1 MYGYMNLSRDKKGLC
16 MEGLFN
22 RRYLRVKVM
31 QSVYAFDS
39 ANQNIEQG
47 EKSLIKSVDEVFNLY
62 VHMLSLLL
70 EVVEMS
76 RKSIEL
82 KKEKRLATES
92 DLNPELRFAYNG
104 AALTLE
110 NNKKYKVY
118 SEKIDWSIES
128 DNIKKIWKDV
138 EEDKKY
144 KAFMSNPRHNF
155 QHDVEIMIYIFKN
168 YIAVNEVILDLFE
181 DRNIYWYDDVQMVSI
196 NVVKTLSALRP
207 GIDVEEVPNADESLN
222 ALKLQHGSDDYHPD
236 IIKAGDVLTAAQE
249 NWNESI
255 SGKILTPLF
264 KNEREDLKFVKELYH
279 KTILQS
285 EASMELIEKYTK
297 NWDIERIARLD
308 TVIMKIAITE
318 FTSFASIP
326 VKVTMNEY
334 LEISKSYSTEK
345 SRIFINGILD
355 KVLIDLK
362 KEDRLNKSGLGLINR

>member
-1 MYGYMNLSRDKKGLC
+1 

-39 ANQNIEQG
+39 ANHDLEKG
-47 EKSLIKSVDEVFNLY
+47 EKSLIKSLDEVFNLY
-62 VHMLSLLL
+62 VHMLSLLM

-76 RKSIEL
+76 RRSIEL
-82 KKEKRLATES
+82 KKEKRLATEE

-110 NNKKYKVY
+110 NNKKYKLY
-118 SEKIDWSIES
+118 SEKIDWGVES
-128 DNIKKIWKDV
+128 DLIKKIWKDV
-138 EEDKKY
+138 EQDKKY

-168 YIAVNEVILDLFE
+168 YIAVNDVFLDLFE
-181 DRNIYWYDDVQMVSI
+181 DKNIYWYDDVQMVSI
-196 NVVKTLSALRP
+196 NVVKTLSSLRP
-207 GIDVEEVPNADESLN
+207 GINTEALPAAEKVLADLRTQFGEHAVTDEIIDAESN
-222 ALKLQHGSDDYHPD
+222 LKE
-236 IIKAGDVLTAAQE
+236 AQE
-249 NWNESI
+249 DWNEIVSK
-255 SGKILTPLF
+255 KILTPLF
-264 KNEREDLKFVKELYH
+264 KSEKEDLKFVKELYH

-285 EASMELIEKYTK
+285 DGSMELIKKYTK
-297 NWDIERIARLD
+297 NWDVDRIAKLD

-318 FTSFASIP
+318 FTSFPSIP

-334 LEISKSYSTEK
+334 LEISKNYSTEK
-345 SRIFINGILD
+345 SRIFINGVLD

-362 KEDRLNKSGLGLINR
+362 KENKLNKSGMGLINR

>member
-1 MYGYMNLSRDKKGLC
+1 
-16 MEGLFN
+16 
-22 RRYLRVKVM
+22 M

-39 ANQNIEQG
+39 ANHDLEQG
-47 EKSLIKSVDEVFNLY
+47 DKSLVKSLDEVFNLY

-76 RKSIEL
+76 RRSIEL
-82 KKEKRLATES
+82 KKVKRLATEE
-92 DLNPELRFAYNG
+92 DLNPTLRFAYNG

-110 NNKKYKVY
+110 NNKKFKLY
-118 SEKIDWSIES
+118 SDKMDWSMES

-138 EEDKKY
+138 EMDKKY
-144 KAFMSNPRHNF
+144 MAFMSNPRHNF

-207 GIDVEEVPNADESLN
+207 GIDMEAVPLAEDN
-222 ALKLQHGSDDYHPD
+222 LQKV
-236 IIKAGDVLTAAQE
+236 IKANPAEQESPEVVDAQSRLRTAQE
-249 NWNESI
+249 VWNETI
-255 SGKILTPLF
+255 SAKILTPLF
-264 KNEREDLKFVKELYH
+264 KNEREDVKFVKELYH

-285 EASMELIEKYTK
+285 EASMKLIEKYTK
-297 NWDIERIARLD
+297 NWDVDRIARLD

-355 KVLIDLK
+355 KVLLDLK
-362 KEDRLNKSGLGLINR
+362 NDNGLNKAGLGLINR

>member
-1 MYGYMNLSRDKKGLC
+1 

-39 ANQNIEQG
+39 ANHNLEQG
-47 EKSLIKSVDEVFNLY
+47 EKSLVKSLDEVFNLY

-76 RKSIEL
+76 RRSIEL
-82 KKEKRLATES
+82 KKEKRLATEE
-92 DLNPELRFAYNG
+92 DLNPTLRFAYNG

-110 NNKKYKVY
+110 NNKKFKLYA
-118 SEKIDWSIES
+118 EKIDWSVES
-128 DNIKKIWKDV
+128 DNIKKIWKEV
-138 EEDKKY
+138 EADKKY

-168 YIAVNEVILDLFE
+168 YIAVNDVFLDLFE
-181 DRNIYWYDDVQMVSI
+181 DKNIYWYDDVQMVSI

-207 GIDVEEVPNADESLN
+207 GINTEALPKAEEKMAGLRKQFGEHAVTDE
-222 ALKLQHGSDDYHPD
+222 
-236 IIKAGDVLTAAQE
+236 IIDAEAELRAARE
-249 NWNESI
+249 DWNEITS
-255 SGKILTPLF
+255 KRILTPLF
-264 KNEREDLKFVKELYH
+264 KSEKEDIKFVKELYH

-285 EASMELIEKYTK
+285 DDSMQLIEKYTK
-297 NWDIERIARLD
+297 NWDVERIARLD

-318 FTSFASIP
+318 FTSFPSIP

-334 LEISKSYSTEK
+334 LEISKNYSTEK
-345 SRIFINGILD
+345 SRIFINGVLD
-355 KVLIDLK
+355 KVLVDLK
-362 KEDRLNKSGLGLINR
+362 NENKLNKSGMGLINR